1 MFWSWTS
8 PLPKNELAALMMG
21 RISDYAAM
29 DRVVDHTNCFEIE
42 SDAFLDCRATYNPDN
57 SGIWIND
64 GFDKKLNNVYAQFVR
79 LAATGSLLPY
89 VRILAKRQIK
99 PGQEIFME
107 YGKQY
112 WLWYP
117 NFKTLPT
124 EQAKKCVAYYKIEAN
139 EFHYPVEEEPAKKKK
154 AKK

>member
-1 MFWSWTS
+1 M
-8 PLPKNELAALMMG
+8 LG
-21 RISDYAAM
+21 RITDWTILGRIV
-29 DRVVDHTNCFEIE
+29 DRTACFEIE
-42 SDAFLDCRATYNPDN
+42 ADGVLDCTSSQSPEN
-57 SGIWIND
+57 SGYWIND
-64 GFDKKLNNVYAQFVR
+64 GFDKKLNNVYPQFVR

-89 VRILAKRQIK
+89 VRIMAKRQIK
-99 PGQEIFME
+99 TNQELFME
-107 YGKQY
+107 YGKPY

-124 EQAKKCVAYYKIEAN
+124 DQAKKCVAYYKIEAN